1 MRRSMQCGARGGCIG
16 SQVMQAFQE
25 EAKAHATQLARIGME
40 QDSASTRSNGSA
52 ASRPSSPGP
61 DFEDGHDGATS
72 ATSEGIPRTL
82 NSRLRAPAE
91 GTAPRPS
98 RASSGYVDSEESGSS
113 EHRRG
118 RAEERFRSH
127 SRCQSPEDFYFKIHP
142 DVFRAPLLY
151 PLAASTVDHVALNC
165 MMTVEGLASQPAVGI
180 VPPHVAQA
188 LASHGMPAVAV
199 EPQVRQDGDAE
210 ASCTK
215 AKQRAELPAR
225 WSRGRRGGTKA
236 QLQHSQVANARARA
250 SLGTV
255 IME

>member
-1 MRRSMQCGARGGCIG
+1 MRRSMQCGARGGRIG

-52 ASRPSSPGP
+52 ASRPSSPRP
-61 DFEDGHDGATS
+61 DFEDGHDGATN
-72 ATSEGIPRTL
+72 ATSEANPRT
-82 NSRLRAPAE
+82 RAPAE

-113 EHRRG
+113 EDRRG
-118 RAEERFRSH
+118 RVEERFRSH

-142 DVFRAPLLY
+142 DVFKAPLMH
-151 PLAASTVDHVALNC
+151 PLTASTIDHVALNC
-165 MMTVEGLASQPAVGI
+165 MMTVAGLASQLAVGI
-180 VPPHVAQA
+180 VPPPVGQA
-188 LASHGMPAVAV
+188 LASHGLPAVAV
-199 EPQVRQDGDAE
+199 EPQVPQDGDAE
-210 ASCTK
+210 ASFTK

-236 QLQHSQVANARARA
+236 QLQHWQVANARARA
-250 SLGTV
+250 STGTV